1 MEKTQ
6 HVTVGGCHYLSRRI
20 EGRLIQPVQRNVKVK
35 SRAVQYRISA
45 RVEPGMWVLPQHPG
59 CARAGLGSARRRCW
73 CPAAGCT
80 CTPLL
85 QHPTIFNLAIAQSS
99 LQWFLS
105 SVRKLSLLFWFKSS
119 GELSELKI
127 NHAAVG
133 NAEPP
138 GSRKHLFLFSA
149 RRGKSAFRIMHGNF
163 DCHFASPH
171 PAYSHFNFQK

>member
-1 MEKTQ
+1 MPFNTEFQ
-6 HVTVGGCHYLSRRI
+6 PESNLVSGCCPSTPAVLRLS
-20 EGRLIQPVQRNVKVK
+20 
-35 SRAVQYRISA
+35 
-45 RVEPGMWVLPQHPG
+45 W
-59 CARAGLGSARRRCW
+59 ARRRCQ

-85 QHPTIFNLAIAQSS
+85 LHPRIFNLTITQRS

-105 SVRKLSLLFWFKSS
+105 GIMKLSLLFWFKSS

-149 RRGKSAFRIMHGNF
+149 RRGKSAFRITYGNF

-171 PAYSHFNFQK
+171 PANSHFNFQK